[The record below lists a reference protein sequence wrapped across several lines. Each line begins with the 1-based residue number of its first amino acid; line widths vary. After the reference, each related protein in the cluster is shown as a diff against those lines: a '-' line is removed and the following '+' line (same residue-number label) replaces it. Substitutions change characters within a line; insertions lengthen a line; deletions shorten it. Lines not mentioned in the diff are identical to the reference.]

1 MNPAVGQRDVREA
14 YAVQPLSGK
23 VRRKV
28 IRYKRE
34 LLKQEADGKCVYT
47 YHRNEEMIEEDAGYM
62 VVLARGDVL
71 RVRNEQE
78 LVRLGF
84 AGPAARID
92 MDSGEIYE
100 EPQMTLL
107 QQAEIRAQTS
117 RFVNFVQENAENM
130 PASKKE
136 SK

>member
-1 MNPAVGQRDVREA
+1 MNTSSQRDIREA
-14 YAVQPLSGK
+14 FAVKPLDGK

-28 IRYKRE
+28 IKYSRE
-34 LLKQEADGKCVYT
+34 LLKQEADGRCVYA
-47 YHRNEEMIEEDAGYM
+47 YHRDEKFIDEPAGYM

-84 AGPAARID
+84 GDPASRID
-92 MDSGEIYE
+92 MDTGEVYE
-100 EPQMTLL
+100 EPQMSLL

-117 RFVNFVQENAENM
+117 RFVNFVQETVESM

-136 SK
+136 TK

>member
-1 MNPAVGQRDVREA
+1 MNPNTQKDIREA
-14 YAVQPLSGK
+14 FAVQELNGK

-28 IRYKRE
+28 IKYERR
-34 LLKQEADGKCVYT
+34 LLKEEADGKNVYA
-47 YHRNEEMIEEDAGYM
+47 YNRSEQYIDEPAGYL

-71 RVRNEQE
+71 RVRTQRE

-84 AGPAARID
+84 GGPAARID
-92 MDSGEIYE
+92 MDTGDVYE

-117 RFVNFVQENAENM
+117 RFVNFVQETAESM

-136 SK
+136 TK

>member
-1 MNPAVGQRDVREA
+1 MNPNTQKDIREA
-14 YAVQPLSGK
+14 FAVQELNGK

-28 IRYKRE
+28 IKYERR
-34 LLKQEADGKCVYT
+34 LLKEEADGKNVYA
-47 YHRNEEMIEEDAGYM
+47 YSRSEQYIDEPAGYL

-71 RVRNEQE
+71 RVRTQRE

-84 AGPAARID
+84 GGPAARID
-92 MDSGEIYE
+92 MDTGDVYE

-117 RFVNFVQENAENM
+117 RFVNFVQETAESM

-136 SK
+136 TK